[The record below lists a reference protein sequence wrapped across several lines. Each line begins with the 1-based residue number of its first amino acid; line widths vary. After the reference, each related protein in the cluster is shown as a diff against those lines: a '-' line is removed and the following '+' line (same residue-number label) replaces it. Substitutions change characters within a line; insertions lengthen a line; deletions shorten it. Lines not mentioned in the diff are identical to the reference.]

1 MSMTLYPLGVGDAFA
16 GKHYSTALA
25 LEAEG
30 RWLLIDCPHPIRK
43 MMLESAAPIDVGHL
57 DGVVLTHLHGDHVSG
72 LEGLA
77 FFDHFLLRRRTVLAT
92 HPRVAADLWDRHYA
106 ATMADIIA
114 ADGTRQPP
122 RGFEDYFDHRPLTP
136 KAPLQI
142 GPFTIECRPTR
153 HHIYTTAVR
162 VTAGGVT
169 LAYSADTAYD
179 PALID
184 WLDAADRIV
193 HEVNYGGAHTPY
205 EKLVA
210 LPQRLQDKMW
220 LVQYS
225 DLFDP
230 DASTIEALRE
240 GRVYPVEPAAAG

>member
-25 LEAEG
+25 IEAEG

-43 MMLESAAPIDVGHL
+43 MMIESPAPIDVP
-57 DGVVLTHLHGDHVSG
+57 DMDAVVLTHLHADHASG

-77 FFDHFLLRRRTVLAT
+77 FFDHFVARRRTVLVT
-92 HPRVAADLWDRHYA
+92 HPRVAADLWPRHFEC
-106 ATMADIIA
+106 TMAPIIGP
-114 ADGTRQPP
+114 DGTKQPL
-122 RGFEDYFDHRPLTP
+122 RGFDDYFDHRPLTP
-136 KAPLQI
+136 AAPVQI

-153 HHIYTTAVR
+153 HHIYTTALR
-162 VTAGGVT
+162 ITAGGRSV
-169 LAYSADTAYD
+169 AYSADTAFD
-179 PALID
+179 PALIE

-205 EKLVA
+205 EKLIG
-210 LPQRLQDKMW
+210 LPDAVKAKMW

-230 DASTIEALRE
+230 DASAIEALRE
-240 GRVYPVEPAAAG
+240 GRAYPI